1 MTKHTFRMLAIRQL
15 DCTLGAFRQLLA
27 HHRPASGWVATVR
40 QTLGMSTRQL
50 AERMGEPASRVH
62 SIEKGEVDGKATLEA
77 IGRAAEALNCTLVY
91 ALVPNKSLE
100 EFLNETA
107 TKAVTSR
114 AEYVNHHMALEDQRV
129 ADERLQQLI
138 RDEVAAM
145 LVESPQSVWDKPK

>member
-1 MTKHTFRMLAIRQL
+1 
-15 DCTLGAFRQLLA
+15 
-27 HHRPASGWVATVR
+27 
-40 QTLGMSTRQL
+40 
-50 AERMGEPASRVH
+50 
-62 SIEKGEVDGKATLEA
+62 
-77 IGRAAEALNCTLVY
+77 LVY